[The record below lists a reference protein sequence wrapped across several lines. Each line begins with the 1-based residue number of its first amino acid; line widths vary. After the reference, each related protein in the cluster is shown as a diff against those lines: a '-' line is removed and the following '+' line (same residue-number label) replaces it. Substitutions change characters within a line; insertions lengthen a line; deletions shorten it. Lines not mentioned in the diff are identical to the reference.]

1 MLFGTALIFGALS
14 LFIYNQR
21 EATEAEMVRVNLL
34 PQLMEVIEENEE
46 ASTEPDTYAQPVG
59 TPIDY
64 LDPSA
69 FNMTEVEIDGY
80 AYIGYLS
87 IPKLELELPIMADWD
102 YTRLRIAPC
111 RYTGSVRKEWNR
123 YLIHLLLII
132 FPLEAAVHHDDYG
145 GIVIHVPDNDRHGFF
160 PGKLAGTVPPM
171 AGDHLISAVR
181 IRSDDTRNQ
190 HTVLPDAFC
199 HFQHCIIV
207 LYFEGMALKGVK
219 LHKRYFYHLLH
230 HRIGRFR
237 LAVVHIGSPL
247 E

>member
-1 MLFGTALIFGALS
+1 MLLGTALIFGALS

-46 ASTEPDTYAQPVG
+46 ASAEPDTYAQPVG

-69 FNMTEVEIDGY
+69 FKMTEVEIDGY

-111 RYTGSVRKEWNR
+111 RYTGSVRGEDLVIMAHNYASHFGGLSKLSEGDSV
-123 YLIHLLLII
+123 I
-132 FPLEAAVHHDDYG
+132 FTDMDGIVTAYEVVAQDVLAPNAVEEMTAGDFDLTLFTCTYG
-145 GIVIHVPDNDRHGFF
+145 GKSRVTVYCDR
-160 PGKLAGTVPPM
+160 A
-171 AGDHLISAVR
+171 S
-181 IRSDDTRNQ
+181 
-190 HTVLPDAFC
+190 
-199 HFQHCIIV
+199 
-207 LYFEGMALKGVK
+207 
-219 LHKRYFYHLLH
+219 
-230 HRIGRFR
+230 
-237 LAVVHIGSPL
+237 
-247 E
+247 